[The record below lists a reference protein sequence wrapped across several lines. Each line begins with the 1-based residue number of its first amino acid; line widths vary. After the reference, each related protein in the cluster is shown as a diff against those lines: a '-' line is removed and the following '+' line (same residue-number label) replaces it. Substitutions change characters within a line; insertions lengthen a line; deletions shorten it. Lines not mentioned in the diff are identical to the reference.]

1 MSCTGIPNGTGS
13 GEREERD
20 TKKCGFQGKDFGRGA
35 NMTRGRGVLLS
46 LNRPRFFYKNEP
58 CKRKEFELINPRIYS

>member
-1 MSCTGIPNGTGS
+1 MLSHLPEVYQLIRGRPGS

-35 NMTRGRGVLLS
+35 NITHGRRVLLS
-46 LNRPRFFYKNEP
+46 LNRPTVFYKDEP
-58 CKRKEFELINPRIYS
+58 MQKERI